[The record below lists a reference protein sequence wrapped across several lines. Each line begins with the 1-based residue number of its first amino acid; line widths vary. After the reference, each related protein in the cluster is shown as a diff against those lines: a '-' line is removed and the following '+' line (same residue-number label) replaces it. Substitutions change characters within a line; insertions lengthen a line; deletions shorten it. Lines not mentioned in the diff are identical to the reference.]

1 MASKTIPM
9 LLDQWAWQKGANT
22 WEVEAMIKLG
32 NLKLDQQVIIVL
44 LFVAIFIF
52 FAIWLP
58 GFTSIGNLFTLV
70 RSVSV
75 LGILGL
81 GMAIVVIG
89 RGIDLSMIATLA
101 VPAAL
106 VMTLAA
112 AGYRPE
118 VAIFLGLCFAITV
131 GVVNGILVAYAEIP
145 ALFATL
151 AVGIGVA
158 GIGQSGMF
166 EYDIISWPPQLN
178 VIAWIGRGNIQGVPY
193 SILAFAV
200 AALVTHIF
208 LSKTRLGLFIY
219 AIGDNIASARNAGI
233 PVRPIIILQ
242 YVLSASISLFA
253 GLVMSA
259 SSSNMDTRIF
269 NLTWI
274 YDVILVVVLGGIG
287 LSGGRGG
294 VVNVI
299 FGTMLIGL
307 IVNGMTIMNI
317 SFEGQNLIRGLV
329 LLAAL
334 LLDSLLNPRNE
345 ETAKQGDI

>member
-1 MASKTIPM
+1 MKNMFRNITF
-9 LLDQWAWQKGANT
+9 
-22 WEVEAMIKLG
+22 
-32 NLKLDQQVIIVL
+32 DQQTIVVL
-44 LFVAIFIF
+44 LLMAIFLS
-52 FAIWLP
+52 FAVLLP
-58 GFTSIGNLFTLV
+58 GFISGGNLLILV

-101 VPAAL
+101 VPAAV
-106 VMTLAA
+106 VMTWVASGDMPA
-112 AGYRPE
+112 T
-118 VAIFLGLCFAITV
+118 AIFIGLCFA
-131 GVVNGILVAYAEIP
+131 GVIGFVNGFLVAYAEIP
-145 ALFATL
+145 PLFATL

-158 GIGQSGMF
+158 GIGQSGLF
-166 EYDIISWPPQLN
+166 EYDIVSWPAALD
-178 VIAWIGRGNIQGVPY
+178 VIVWIGRGTVFGMPF
-193 SILAFAV
+193 SILAFA
-200 AALVTHIF
+200 AASLMVHLF

-219 AIGDNIASARNAGI
+219 AIGDNPLAARSSGI

-242 YVLSASISLFA
+242 YVLASVIALFA
-253 GLVMSA
+253 GLVLAA

-294 VVNVI
+294 VFNLI
-299 FGTMLIGL
+299 IGTLLIGT

-317 SFEGQNLIRGLV
+317 SFEGQNLIKGMV

-334 LLDSLLNPRNE
+334 LLDSVLNPRNE
-345 ETAKQGDI
+345 ETAQQGDI